1 MTEALERYG
10 NANASAAVDF
20 FDEVMYSEGL
30 SVKARMPAGI
40 YTKAEIERIA
50 RYQAGKLRDD
60 LVDRFVEMV
69 AQSTY
74 GLVYH
79 GGDRTMLWQGGYK
92 RGDTRPSKTFG
103 YRLYHARTPMYSSG
117 TYQVR
122 YARIPQ
128 GLETCDF
135 CLMLASRGFVYL
147 TPESAEGW
155 NHTHRNCD
163 CIVVPGVGHYEDKL
177 WVQDTTLE
185 GFDLSAM
192 RELYNR
198 WSEITEADG
207 PGLLSPEAVEAKLE
221 AMEEIIGRREW

>member
-10 NANASAAVDF
+10 NANASAAIDF

-30 SVKARMPAGI
+30 SIKARMPTGI
-40 YTKAEIERIA
+40 YTKAEIEKIA
-50 RYQAGKLRDD
+50 RYQAGKLRDN

-69 AQSTY
+69 SQSTY

-79 GGDRTMLWQGGYK
+79 GGDRAMLWQGGYK

-103 YRLYHARTPMYSSG
+103 YRLYHARTPMYQSG

-163 CIVVPGVGHYEDKL
+163 CIVVPGVGHYEGRQ
-177 WVQDTTLE
+177 WMQDTSIE
-185 GFDLSAM
+185 GFDIDDM
-192 RELYNR
+192 KQLYGI
-198 WSEITEADG
+198 WAEITENDG
-207 PGLLSPEAVEAKLE
+207 PGLLSPEAIEAKLE